1 MSIFSIN
8 DNSNYGSILSQSK
21 ANKESK
27 ENSKISF
34 ANTFLKQNASKLNEI
49 QNANSQTLARSEVLS
64 NNNALSNNSNSTNIS
79 NSSNTNLSIN
89 NATKTSSPNYDI
101 SSEFKNSIYTLKYKQ
116 ADTSNIV
123 SLAYG
128 YGVDA
133 NGYMGS
139 DFNKAAGLPEDFK
152 IHKSTLDEIKKA
164 AENDPVVSSTKEYL
178 GVSEYYTNIDMAETI
193 KQYYNLFFN
202 ALGQSFPNDKTSFS
216 EADINSMPSGY
227 AIDGFYNGYGAFK
240 HPDAIRNDDIAIKSI
255 ADYSNVLISNIY
267 RSQEQLNEANSIYS
281 DSAGLISGIKPETL
295 GLSLEEIKNVSKGE
309 DWQFNPDMS
318 VYPQNEYGSYSKEA
332 LFMSLIKSQEGRILY
347 SPKTTL
353 NPTIE
358 AYNRAMAKESF
369 SGPAIHLDSIM
380 TGKSDFKSF
389 FRYWAERGIAE
400 GDLYMYENNIPKE
413 SAMGNWALDAEIKQA
428 LANGWKAKPSTINS
442 YADSIMDRL
451 NNLIGQTRV

>member
-8 DNSNYGSILSQSK
+8 DNSNYNSILSQAK
-21 ANKESK
+21 ANKEGK

-34 ANTFLKQNASKLNEI
+34 ANAFLKQNASKLNEI
-49 QNANSQTLARSEVLS
+49 QNANSQTLARSEVL
-64 NNNALSNNSNSTNIS
+64 NSTNTTNTS
-79 NSSNTNLSIN
+79 NNTNFSISS
-89 NATKTSSPNYDI
+89 KTNSPNYDI

-116 ADTSNIV
+116 VDLSTNT
-123 SLAYG
+123 AYG
-128 YGVDA
+128 YSVDKD
-133 NGYMGS
+133 GYMGS

-193 KQYYNLFFN
+193 KQYYNQFN
-202 ALGQSFPNDKTSFS
+202 QIVNYAFNDTNKTSFT
-216 EADINSMPSGY
+216 EADINSMPKGY
-227 AIDGFYNGYGAFK
+227 AING
-240 HPDAIRNDDIAIKSI
+240 IKSM
-255 ADYSNVLISNIY
+255 DFNDPSNRMNITHLRDFSNSLISNVY
-267 RSQEQLNEANSIYS
+267 KTPEQAKEADEIWL
-281 DSAGLISGIKPETL
+281 DSGCMIKGLSSETL

-318 VYPQNEYGSYSKEA
+318 VYPQNEDGSYSKET
-332 LFMSLIKSQEGRILY
+332 LFMSFLKSQGGQPVE

-353 NPTIE
+353 NPKVE

-369 SGPAIHLDSIM
+369 SGPAINIDSIM

-400 GDLYMYENNIPKE
+400 GDLYIYENNIPKE

-451 NNLIGQTRV
+451 NNLLGQTRV

>member
-8 DNSNYGSILSQSK
+8 DNSNYGSILSQAK

-34 ANTFLKQNASKLNEI
+34 ANAFLKQNASKLNEI
-49 QNANSQTLARSEVLS
+49 QNANSQTLARSEVL
-64 NNNALSNNSNSTNIS
+64 NSTNTTNTS
-79 NSSNTNLSIN
+79 NNTNFSISS
-89 NATKTSSPNYDI
+89 KTSSPNYDI

-116 ADTSNIV
+116 VDISTSTNT
-123 SLAYG
+123 AYG
-128 YGVDA
+128 YSVDKD
-133 NGYMGS
+133 GYMGS

-193 KQYYNLFFN
+193 KQYYNLFSN

-227 AIDGFYNGYGAFK
+227 GVSGTQSMNF
-240 HPDAIRNDDIAIKSI
+240 NDP
-255 ADYSNVLISNIY
+255 SNRMNITHLRDFSNSLISNIY
-267 RSQEQLNEANSIYS
+267 KTPEQMKEAESLYIQS
-281 DSAGLISGIKPETL
+281 GSLIDGINGHSF

-318 VYPQNEYGSYSKEA
+318 VYPQNEDGSYSKET
-332 LFMSLIKSQEGRILY
+332 LFMSFLKSYGSGQPVE
-347 SPKTTL
+347 SSETTL
-353 NPTIE
+353 NPKVE

-369 SGPAIHLDSIM
+369 NGDSIALNDIM
-380 TGKSDFKSF
+380 TGKVDFASLLKG
-389 FRYWAERGIAE
+389 YAQDGW
-400 GDLYMYENNIPKE
+400 
-413 SAMGNWALDAEIKQA
+413 LDADIYAMEKGVAWQNTSIGYGGAWFDNQFNQA
-428 LANGWKAKPSTINS
+428 KANGWKASSESINS
-442 YADSIMDRL
+442 YVGSIMDRL

>member
-1 MSIFSIN
+1 MN
-8 DNSNYGSILSQSK
+8 DNSNYNSILSQAK

-34 ANTFLKQNASKLNEI
+34 ANAFLKQNASKLNEI
-49 QNANSQTLARSEVLS
+49 QSANSQTLIRSEVL
-64 NNNALSNNSNSTNIS
+64 NSTNTTNTS
-79 NSSNTNLSIN
+79 NNTNFSISS
-89 NATKTSSPNYDI
+89 KTSSPNYDI

-116 ADTSNIV
+116 ADISNNT
-123 SLAYG
+123 AYG
-128 YGVDA
+128 YSVDKD
-133 NGYMGS
+133 G

-193 KQYYNLFFN
+193 KQYYNLFSN

-227 AIDGFYNGYGAFK
+227 GVSGTQWMDF
-240 HPDAIRNDDIAIKSI
+240 NDP
-255 ADYSNVLISNIY
+255 SNRMNITGLKDFSNSLISNVY
-267 RSQEQLNEANSIYS
+267 KTPEQAKEADDLWA
-281 DSAGLISGIKPETL
+281 DSGYMIDGLLPKTL

-318 VYPQNEYGSYSKEA
+318 VYPQNEDGSYSKET
-332 LFMSLIKSQEGRILY
+332 LFMSFLKSQGGQPVE

-358 AYNRAMAKESF
+358 AYNRTMAKESF

>member
-34 ANTFLKQNASKLNEI
+34 ANAFLKQNASKLSDIESK
-49 QNANSQTLARSEVLS
+49 NSQTLARSEILS

-79 NSSNTNLSIN
+79 NSIN

-139 DFNKAAGLPEDFK
+139 DFNKAAGLPNDFK

-164 AENDPVVSSTKEYL
+164 AENEPYIADMKQYF

-193 KQYYNLFFN
+193 KQYYNLFSN

-227 AIDGFYNGYGAFK
+227 GVSGTQSMDF
-240 HPDAIRNDDIAIKSI
+240 NDP
-255 ADYSNVLISNIY
+255 SNRMNITGLKDFSNSLISNIY
-267 RSQEQLNEANSIYS
+267 KTPEQAKEANEIWF
-281 DSAGLISGIKPETL
+281 DSGCMIKGLSSETL

-318 VYPQNEYGSYSKEA
+318 VYPQNEDGSYSKEA
-332 LFMSLIKSQEGRILY
+332 LFMSFLKSQGGQPIE

>member
-8 DNSNYGSILSQSK
+8 DNSNYNSILSQSK

-34 ANTFLKQNASKLNEI
+34 ANAFLKQNASKLNEI
-49 QNANSQTLARSEVLS
+49 QNANSQTLARSEVL
-64 NNNALSNNSNSTNIS
+64 NSTNTTNTS
-79 NSSNTNLSIN
+79 NNTNFSISS
-89 NATKTSSPNYDI
+89 KTSSPNYDI

-116 ADTSNIV
+116 ADISTSTNT
-123 SLAYG
+123 AYG
-128 YGVDA
+128 YSVDKD
-133 NGYMGS
+133 GYMGS

-164 AENDPVVSSTKEYL
+164 AENEPYIADMKQYF

-193 KQYYNLFFN
+193 KQYYNLFSN

-216 EADINSMPSGY
+216 EADINSMPKGY
-227 AIDGFYNGYGAFK
+227 AING
-240 HPDAIRNDDIAIKSI
+240 IKSM
-255 ADYSNVLISNIY
+255 DFNDPSNRMNITHLRDFSNSLISNVY
-267 RSQEQLNEANSIYS
+267 KTPEQAKEADEIWL
-281 DSAGLISGIKPETL
+281 DSGCMIKGLSSETL

-318 VYPQNEYGSYSKEA
+318 VYPQNEDGSYSKET
-332 LFMSLIKSQEGRILY
+332 LFMSFLKSQGGQPVESL
-347 SPKTTL
+347 KTTL
-353 NPTIE
+353 NPKVE

-389 FRYWAERGIAE
+389 FRYWAERGIEE

-428 LANGWKAKPSTINS
+428 IANGWKAKPSTINS

>member
-8 DNSNYGSILSQSK
+8 DNSNYNSILSQSK

-34 ANTFLKQNASKLNEI
+34 ANAFLKQNASKLSDIESK
-49 QNANSQTLARSEVLS
+49 NSQTLARSEILS

-116 ADTSNIV
+116 ADISTSTNT
-123 SLAYG
+123 AYG
-128 YGVDA
+128 YSVDKD
-133 NGYMGS
+133 GYMGS

-164 AENDPVVSSTKEYL
+164 AENEPYIADMKQYF

-193 KQYYNLFFN
+193 KQYYNLFSN

-216 EADINSMPSGY
+216 EADINSMPKGY
-227 AIDGFYNGYGAFK
+227 AING
-240 HPDAIRNDDIAIKSI
+240 IKSM
-255 ADYSNVLISNIY
+255 DFNDPSNRMNITHLRDFSNSLISNVY
-267 RSQEQLNEANSIYS
+267 KTPEQAKEADEIWL
-281 DSAGLISGIKPETL
+281 DSGCMIKGLSSETL

-318 VYPQNEYGSYSKEA
+318 VYPQNEDGSYSKET
-332 LFMSLIKSQEGRILY
+332 LFMSFLKSQGGQPVESL
-347 SPKTTL
+347 KTTL
-353 NPTIE
+353 NPKVE

-389 FRYWAERGIAE
+389 FRYWAERGIEE

-442 YADSIMDRL
+442 YA
-451 NNLIGQTRV
+451 

>member
-1 MSIFSIN
+1 SIFSIN
-8 DNSNYGSILSQSK
+8 DNSNYNSILSQSK

-34 ANTFLKQNASKLNEI
+34 ANAFLKQNASKLNEI
-49 QNANSQTLARSEVLS
+49 QSANSQTLARSEVL
-64 NNNALSNNSNSTNIS
+64 NSTNTTNTS
-79 NSSNTNLSIN
+79 NNTNFSISS
-89 NATKTSSPNYDI
+89 KTSSPNYDI

-116 ADTSNIV
+116 ADISNNT
-123 SLAYG
+123 AYG
-128 YGVDA
+128 YSVDKD
-133 NGYMGS
+133 GYMGS

-164 AENDPVVSSTKEYL
+164 AENDPVASSTKEYL

-193 KQYYNLFFN
+193 KQYYNLFSN
-202 ALGQSFPNDKTSFS
+202 ALGQSFPSDKTSFS

-227 AIDGFYNGYGAFK
+227 GVSGTQWMDF
-240 HPDAIRNDDIAIKSI
+240 NDP
-255 ADYSNVLISNIY
+255 SNRMNITGLKDFSNSLISNVY
-267 RSQEQLNEANSIYS
+267 KTHEQAKEADDLWV
-281 DSAGLISGIKPETL
+281 DSGYMIDGLLPKTL

-318 VYPQNEYGSYSKEA
+318 VYPQNEDGSYSKEA
-332 LFMSLIKSQEGRILY
+332 LFMSFLKAQNGQPVE

-369 SGPAIHLDSIM
+369 STTSVDIGDIM
-380 TGKSDFKSF
+380 TGKVDFASLFKYLASKN
-389 FRYWAERGIAE
+389 GKLE
-400 GDLYMYENNIPKE
+400 GQLYMYENNISKE

-428 LANGWKAKPSTINS
+428 IANGWKAKPSTINS

-451 NNLIGQTRV
+451 NNLLGQTRV

>member
-1 MSIFSIN
+1 
-8 DNSNYGSILSQSK
+8 
-21 ANKESK
+21 
-27 ENSKISF
+27 
-34 ANTFLKQNASKLNEI
+34 TKLNEI
-49 QNANSQTLARSEVLS
+49 QSANSQTLARSEVL
-64 NNNALSNNSNSTNIS
+64 NSTNTTNTS
-79 NSSNTNLSIN
+79 NNTNFSIS
-89 NATKTSSPNYDI
+89 KTNSPNYNI

-116 ADTSNIV
+116 ADISNNT
-123 SLAYG
+123 AYG
-128 YGVDA
+128 YSVDKD
-133 NGYMGS
+133 GYMGS
-139 DFNKAAGLPEDFK
+139 DFNKAAGLPKDFK

-164 AENDPVVSSTKEYL
+164 AENEPYIADMKQYF

-193 KQYYNLFFN
+193 KQYYNLFSN

-216 EADINSMPSGY
+216 EADINSMPKGY
-227 AIDGFYNGYGAFK
+227 AING
-240 HPDAIRNDDIAIKSI
+240 IKSM
-255 ADYSNVLISNIY
+255 DFNDPSNRMNITHLRDFSNSLISNVY
-267 RSQEQLNEANSIYS
+267 KTPEQAKEADEIWL
-281 DSAGLISGIKPETL
+281 DSGCIIKGLSSETL

-318 VYPQNEYGSYSKEA
+318 VYPQNEDGSYSKET
-332 LFMSLIKSQEGRILY
+332 LFMSFLKSQGGQPVE

-353 NPTIE
+353 NPKVE
-358 AYNRAMAKESF
+358 AYNRTMAKESF

-428 LANGWKAKPSTINS
+428 LANGWKAKPSTIDS

>member
-34 ANTFLKQNASKLNEI
+34 ANAFLKQNASKLNEI
-49 QNANSQTLARSEVLS
+49 QNANSQTLARSEVL
-64 NNNALSNNSNSTNIS
+64 NSTNTTNTS
-79 NSSNTNLSIN
+79 NNTNFSISS
-89 NATKTSSPNYDI
+89 KTSSPNYDI

-116 ADTSNIV
+116 VDLSTDT
-123 SLAYG
+123 AYG
-128 YGVDA
+128 YSVDKD
-133 NGYMGS
+133 GYMGS
-139 DFNKAAGLPEDFK
+139 DFNKAAGLPNDFK

-193 KQYYNLFFN
+193 KQYYNLFSN

-227 AIDGFYNGYGAFK
+227 GVSGTQWMDF
-240 HPDAIRNDDIAIKSI
+240 NDP
-255 ADYSNVLISNIY
+255 SNRMNITGLKDFSNSLISNIY
-267 RSQEQLNEANSIYS
+267 KTPEQAKEANDLWA
-281 DSAGLISGIKPETL
+281 DSGYMIDGLLPKTL

-318 VYPQNEYGSYSKEA
+318 VYPQNEDGSYSKET
-332 LFMSLIKSQEGRILY
+332 LFMSFLKSQGGQPVE
-347 SPKTTL
+347 SSETTL
-353 NPTIE
+353 NPKVE
-358 AYNRAMAKESF
+358 AYNTAMAKESF
-369 SGPAIHLDSIM
+369 STTSVDIGDIM
-380 TGKSDFKSF
+380 TGKVDFASLFKYLASKN
-389 FRYWAERGIAE
+389 GKLE
-400 GDLYMYENNIPKE
+400 GQLYMYENNIPKE
-413 SAMGNWALDAEIKQA
+413 SAIGNWALDAEIKQA

>member
-8 DNSNYGSILSQSK
+8 DNSNYNSILSQAK

-34 ANTFLKQNASKLNEI
+34 ANAFLKQNASKLSDIESK
-49 QNANSQTLARSEVLS
+49 NSQTLARSEVL
-64 NNNALSNNSNSTNIS
+64 NSTNTTNTS
-79 NSSNTNLSIN
+79 NNTNFSISS
-89 NATKTSSPNYDI
+89 KTSSPNYDI

-116 ADTSNIV
+116 VDLSTDT
-123 SLAYG
+123 AYG
-128 YGVDA
+128 YSVDKD
-133 NGYMGS
+133 GYMGS

-164 AENDPVVSSTKEYL
+164 AENEPYIADMKQYF

-193 KQYYNLFFN
+193 KQYYNLFSN

-216 EADINSMPSGY
+216 EADINSMPKGY
-227 AIDGFYNGYGAFK
+227 AING
-240 HPDAIRNDDIAIKSI
+240 IKSM
-255 ADYSNVLISNIY
+255 DFNDPSNRMNITHLRDFSNSLISNVY
-267 RSQEQLNEANSIYS
+267 KTPEQAKEADEIWL
-281 DSAGLISGIKPETL
+281 DSGCMIKGLSSETL

-318 VYPQNEYGSYSKEA
+318 VYPQNEDGSYSKET
-332 LFMSLIKSQEGRILY
+332 LFMSFLKSQGGQPVESL
-347 SPKTTL
+347 KTTL
-353 NPTIE
+353 NPKVE

-389 FRYWAERGIAE
+389 FRYWAERGIEE

-428 LANGWKAKPSTINS
+428 IANGWKAKPSTINS

>member
-8 DNSNYGSILSQSK
+8 DNSNYNSILSQAK

-34 ANTFLKQNASKLNEI
+34 ANAFLKQNASKLSDIESK
-49 QNANSQTLARSEVLS
+49 NSQTLARSEMLS

-116 ADTSNIV
+116 ADISTSTNTT
-123 SLAYG
+123 YG
-128 YGVDA
+128 YSVDKD
-133 NGYMGS
+133 GYMGS

-193 KQYYNLFFN
+193 KQYYNLFSN

-216 EADINSMPSGY
+216 EADINSMPKGY
-227 AIDGFYNGYGAFK
+227 AING
-240 HPDAIRNDDIAIKSI
+240 IKSM
-255 ADYSNVLISNIY
+255 DFNDPSNRMNITHLRDFSNSLISNVY
-267 RSQEQLNEANSIYS
+267 KTPEQAKEADEIWL
-281 DSAGLISGIKPETL
+281 DSGYIIKGLSSETL

-318 VYPQNEYGSYSKEA
+318 VYPQNEDGSYSKET
-332 LFMSLIKSQEGRILY
+332 LFMSFLKSQGGQPVE

-353 NPTIE
+353 NPKVE

-428 LANGWKAKPSTINS
+428 LANGWKAKPSTIDS